1 MSESVIVANSAIG
14 VRGFGVPGGRG
25 CATGFI
31 VLVAAGR

>member
-1 MSESVIVANSAIG
+1 MNATVIVANSAIG
-14 VRGFGVPGGRG
+14 VRGFGVPGGWG